1 MNISGIRASA
11 GFYDYNDIKNSE
23 LRSQQIQQAKEEE
36 QQEKQTTNPEQ
47 DFTVRDQQ
55 NYTSYDYAKQY
66 EPNTSYEMKGA
77 DKELG
82 LLDVDQVLSDVEK
95 DFVLQQY
102 QFFVGENMMQLQNSN
117 DVIND
122 MGEKFVL

>member
-11 GFYDYNDIKNSE
+11 GFYDYNDIKSSE
-23 LRSQQIQQAKEEE
+23 LRSQQIQQAKTAE
-36 QQEKQTTNPEQ
+36 QQEKQITNPEQ
-47 DFTVRDQQ
+47 DFELRSQQ

-66 EPNTSYEMKGA
+66 EPNASYEMKGA

-82 LLDVDQVLSDVEK
+82 LLDVEQVLSDVEK

-102 QFFVGENMMQLQNSN
+102 QFFVGEKKMQLQNSN
-117 DVIND
+117 DVMSD
-122 MGEKFVL
+122 LGENFVL

>member
-23 LRSQQIQQAKEEE
+23 LRSQQIQQA
-36 QQEKQTTNPEQ
+36 KQTTNPEQ